1 VPDDENE
8 LLKLAGQALYYL
20 DYNATLIASKIGLLF
35 SENQPN
41 EDD

>member
-8 LLKLAGQALYYL
+8 LLKLAGQALWYE
-20 DYNATLIASKIGLLF
+20 DYRATMTVSKIGLLF
-35 SENQPN
+35 PENQPN